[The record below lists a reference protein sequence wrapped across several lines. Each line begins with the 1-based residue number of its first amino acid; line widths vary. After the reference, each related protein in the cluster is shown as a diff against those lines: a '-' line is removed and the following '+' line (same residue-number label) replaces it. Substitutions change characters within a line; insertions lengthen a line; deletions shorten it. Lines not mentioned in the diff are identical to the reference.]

1 MKLFYTFDI
10 GTKVFDFYNVSV
22 MKETCDFCENKHF
35 ITVKGF
41 DIFCP
46 KCIEEYE
53 ILGRNSEGSIES
65 VLFIITKDKVD
76 VSYSMRGDNRYTR
89 HWQENV
95 FLSLSDFFE
104 KKIYNDLRCIEI
116 KPLDFGKEYFAVC
129 KNYVSEV
136 CPVCNGK
143 LVVYNGEENII
154 CENCNGSIYISD
166 KPIEKKVF
174 KGTLEGAYVTL
185 KEGIEIDYRI
195 ESEESKKFALFSN
208 KLFKTEAEAE
218 KYLKENV

>member
-1 MKLFYTFDI
+1 MKLFYAFDI
-10 GTKVFDFYNVSV
+10 GTEFYALSSEFVKEKV
-22 MKETCDFCENKHF
+22 EF
-35 ITVKGF
+35 ISF
-41 DIFCP
+41 
-46 KCIEEYE
+46 
-53 ILGRNSEGSIES
+53 N
-65 VLFIITKDKVD
+65 ITKDYVD
-76 VSYSMRGDNRYTR
+76 VTYSSDMFTYTK
-89 HWQENV
+89 ENM
-95 FLSLSDFFE
+95 FLSFTDFIE